1 MKFEVLATADGRP
14 RHDVTIHRA
23 GQSATCPGICAHD
36 YLNYIPADA
45 SELNSEQ
52 LMCRHPTCYPGAPD
66 TLGEL
71 LAKAEVIRVE
81 ILEQNSRDT
90 PALNGLGRRYVDLGL
105 IAEARAT
112 FKRVLAVDPTNPIAT
127 GRLRELRDGT

>member
-23 GQSATCPGICAHD
+23 GQSANCPGICAHD
-36 YLNYIPADA
+36 DLNYIPVGV
-45 SELNSEQ
+45 SELHPEQ
-52 LMCRHPTCYPGAPD
+52 LMCRHPTCYPGAAE

-81 ILEQNSRDT
+81 ILEQDSRDT
-90 PALNGLGRRYVDLGL
+90 AALNRLGRRYVDLGL
-105 IAEARAT
+105 
-112 FKRVLAVDPTNPIAT
+112 
-127 GRLRELRDGT
+127 

>member
-36 YLNYIPADA
+36 DLNYIPAGA
-45 SELNSEQ
+45 SELDRDQ
-52 LMCRHPTCYPGAPD
+52 LMCRHPTCYPGAPE

-81 ILEQNSRDT
+81 VLEQDPRDAA
-90 PALNGLGRRYVDLGL
+90 ALNRLGRRYADLGL
-105 IAEARAT
+105 LSEARAT
-112 FKRVLAVDPTNPIAT
+112 FKRVLAIDPSNPIAT
-127 GRLRELRDGT
+127 GRLRQLRDGS